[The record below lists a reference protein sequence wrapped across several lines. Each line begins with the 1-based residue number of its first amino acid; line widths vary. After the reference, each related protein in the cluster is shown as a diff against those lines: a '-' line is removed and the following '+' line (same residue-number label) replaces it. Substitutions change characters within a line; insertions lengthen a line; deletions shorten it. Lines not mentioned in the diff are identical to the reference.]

1 MNDHGNTNP
10 YAPTQLDAE
19 PAAKLPLVVSR
30 ELTSL
35 RLCLVTIM
43 SVTASGAAFGLVLV
57 AATAIFGAR
66 APNQEMVYAA
76 ASATIAGGFL
86 AAISAAVTVPAL
98 LLAWRSFQGT
108 RICWE
113 PASIRWFAAMAG
125 FCSGYGC
132 IAVPA
137 LLSAALEALV
147 WALLPAGFG
156 CLGSLVLIE
165 PTVRR
170 TRGGQWTG
178 KPPGPNSS
186 NK

>member
-19 PAAKLPLVVSR
+19 PAAEFPLVVSR

-35 RLCLVTIM
+35 RLCLVTIT
-43 SVTASGAAFGLVLV
+43 SVTASGAAFGLLLV
-57 AATAIFGAR
+57 AAAAIFGAR
-66 APNQEMVYAA
+66 APDQEMVYAA
-76 ASATIAGGFL
+76 ASVTIVGGFL

-98 LLAWRSFQGT
+98 LLAWRMIHGT
-108 RICWE
+108 RIRWD
-113 PASIRWFAAMAG
+113 PARVRWFAATAG
-125 FCSGYGC
+125 FCAGYGC
-132 IAVPA
+132 IAVLA
-137 LLSAALEALV
+137 LLSATLEALA

-170 TRGGQWTG
+170 ARWAMDRQA
-178 KPPGPNSS
+178 
-186 NK
+186 